1 MALAVAFSFLAA
13 LGFSCGYVF
22 VRVGT
27 QRVAAPTATSFGLL
41 AGATL
46 VVCLALTLRWPEVK
60 ALNPTAL
67 GWIALMGAM
76 AYPIARVLISASV
89 SMIGASRTA
98 PVNSMQP
105 IFALA
110 LAVVILGE
118 RPGLLVGVG
127 TPMVVIGLVL
137 VVLAGSGAG
146 PANRVFQARRLGYL
160 LALGGAVTFACRD
173 VISRHVVSEIAP
185 PLVSAA
191 FALAIGGGILLT
203 FTHRDV
209 AGSLRRAPRKYVL
222 ACALAGICQGLAV
235 AALFQAL
242 SRAPVTVVSPISAS
256 SPLITL
262 ALSHL
267 FLRRLES
274 ISPVLVTGTLL
285 SVAGV
290 VVVVLGAAP
299 GGS

>member
-13 LGFSCGYVF
+13 LGFSAGYVL

-46 VVCLALTLRWPEVK
+46 VVCLALALRLPDVK
-60 ALNPTAL
+60 SLSLVAL

-76 AYPIARVLISASV
+76 AYPIARVLISTSV
-89 SMIGASRTA
+89 FMIGASRTA
-98 PVNSMQP
+98 PTNSMQP
-105 IFALA
+105 IFALG
-110 LAVVILGE
+110 LAIAILGE
-118 RPGLLVGVG
+118 RPSILVGVG
-127 TPMVVIGLVL
+127 TPMVVIGLIL
-137 VVLAGSGAG
+137 VVLAGSGIG
-146 PANRVFQARRLGYL
+146 VANQVFNIRKLGYL
-160 LALGGAVTFACRD
+160 LALGGALTFASRD
-173 VISRHVVSEIAP
+173 VISRHVVSGIAP

-191 FALAIGGGILLT
+191 FALAIGGGILLL

-209 AGSLRRAPRKYVL
+209 VNTLRRVPTKYILV
-222 ACALAGICQGLAV
+222 CALAGICQGLAV

-262 ALSHL
+262 VLSHI

-274 ISPVLVTGTLL
+274 ISVVLVMGTLL

-290 VVVVLGAAP
+290 VTVVLGAA
-299 GGS
+299 SD